1 VADAHLGSAAL
12 AHAFC
17 LKGVEATPI
26 EVQADLTPGLP
37 TFSLV
42 GLPDTAIRE
51 SRERVRSAI
60 QATIGR
66 FPLKRITVNLAPAD
80 VKKDGTG
87 YDLPIAVSILLGGML
102 KKAPEESVV
111 FLGELALDGRVLPV
125 PGVLPIVASAKALGF
140 SSFVLPYDNRAE
152 ALAVGGFRALFV
164 KHLAGVVGWLQES
177 ALMPF
182 YEREVQTWQD
192 NARSAILTLGQV
204 VGQEFAKRALLIAAA
219 GGHNLLLEGP
229 PGAGKTLLAKC
240 MPSLLP
246 PLDETE
252 AIETTKI
259 YSVAGKLPKETGLLT
274 ERPFRSPHTTISDV
288 GLTGGGNPP
297 RPGEIS
303 LAHNGIL
310 FLDEFPEFKRSTLEA
325 LRQPLEEGTIDIVRA
340 QASVRYPARILLVAA
355 MNPCPCGFLGHPSK
369 PCTCTPALLSRYRSR
384 VSGPILDRIDLQ
396 VFVPPVSL
404 KELTAQSDAQE
415 DAQDG
420 QDKAT
425 LERVLQARKIQAE
438 RYANQALRTNARL
451 SPAQLKQYARL
462 ESKAKALLERAF
474 ERFGISMRG
483 LHKVLRVARTIAD
496 LEGEGIIA
504 PKHLLEALQYRFET
518 SIGKAPS
525 A

>member
-1 VADAHLGSAAL
+1 
-12 AHAFC
+12 
-17 LKGVEATPI
+17 
-26 EVQADLTPGLP
+26 
-37 TFSLV
+37 V
-42 GLPDTAIRE
+42 GLPDTAVRE

-140 SSFVLPYDNRAE
+140 LSFVLPYDNRAE

-164 KHLAGVVGWLQES
+164 KHLSGVVGWLQE
-177 ALMPF
+177 AAPMPF
-182 YEREVQTWQD
+182 YEREAQPRKD
-192 NARSAILTLGQV
+192 NARGSLLTLGQV

-259 YSVAGKLPKETGLLT
+259 YSVSGKLSKETGLLT

-310 FLDEFPEFKRSTLEA
+310 FLDEFPEFKRSALEA

-355 MNPCPCGFLGHPSK
+355 MNSCPCGFLGHPSK

-404 KELTAQSDAQE
+404 KELTAQSEAQE
-415 DAQDG
+415 GG
-420 QDKAT
+420 QGETT
-425 LERVLQARKIQAE
+425 LERILQARRIQAE

-451 SPAQLKQYARL
+451 TPAQLKQHARL
-462 ESKAKALLERAF
+462 EPKAKALLERAF

-496 LEGEGIIA
+496 LEGGGIIA

-518 SIGKAPS
+518 SAGKAPS

>member
-1 VADAHLGSAAL
+1 
-12 AHAFC
+12 
-17 LKGVEATPI
+17 
-26 EVQADLTPGLP
+26 
-37 TFSLV
+37 
-42 GLPDTAIRE
+42 
-51 SRERVRSAI
+51 
-60 QATIGR
+60 
-66 FPLKRITVNLAPAD
+66 
-80 VKKDGTG
+80 
-87 YDLPIAVSILLGGML
+87 
-102 KKAPEESVV
+102 
-111 FLGELALDGRVLPV
+111 LGELALDGRVLPV

-177 ALMPF
+177 APMPF
-182 YEREVQTWQD
+182 YEREVQTLQD
-192 NARSAILTLGQV
+192 NAKSALLTLGQV

-355 MNPCPCGFLGHPSK
+355 MNPCPCGFLGHPNK

-415 DAQDG
+415 DAQGG

-518 SIGKAPS
+518 RHRESSLGLIRRFRQGARKERLHIEALNRRFLEAFYILALFFRKVRKHAEQRQRQSALESPSGSSIRQARLCLLYRSARPLRNEAPWPRALPS
-525 A
+525 

>member
-1 VADAHLGSAAL
+1 
-12 AHAFC
+12 
-17 LKGVEATPI
+17 
-26 EVQADLTPGLP
+26 
-37 TFSLV
+37 
-42 GLPDTAIRE
+42 
-51 SRERVRSAI
+51 
-60 QATIGR
+60 
-66 FPLKRITVNLAPAD
+66 
-80 VKKDGTG
+80 
-87 YDLPIAVSILLGGML
+87 
-102 KKAPEESVV
+102 
-111 FLGELALDGRVLPV
+111 
-125 PGVLPIVASAKALGF
+125 
-140 SSFVLPYDNRAE
+140 
-152 ALAVGGFRALFV
+152 
-164 KHLAGVVGWLQES
+164 
-177 ALMPF
+177 
-182 YEREVQTWQD
+182 
-192 NARSAILTLGQV
+192 
-204 VGQEFAKRALLIAAA
+204 
-219 GGHNLLLEGP
+219 
-229 PGAGKTLLAKC
+229 
-240 MPSLLP
+240 
-246 PLDETE
+246 LDEAE

-259 YSVAGKLPKETGLLT
+259 YSVAGKLPKETGLLS

-310 FLDEFPEFKRSTLEA
+310 FLDEFPEFKRGALEA

-462 ESKAKALLERAF
+462 EPKAKALLERAF

-496 LEGEGIIA
+496 LEGGGTIA